1 MSFLR
6 AEIGFRIY
14 SRSRL
19 ARVRGLLAQNI
30 NFGKTHGALPAG
42 QLHSDLDGEDLKLTE
57 NGIGG
62 RTGLYL
68 GHLAAAVTHHAYGR
82 IPENHKRQA
91 HYARSLRFLLYTY
104 PCSFFTNARS
114 IPPSPQPYLSVGIL
128 PRRKQSDGSD
138 KTYGYHTQRD
148 WQCRFQSSSQH
159 RS

>member
-6 AEIGFRIY
+6 AETGFRIY

-62 RTGLYL
+62 RTGLYI

-82 IPENHKRQA
+82 IRKIISGKHITQD
-91 HYARSLRFLLYTY
+91 RFVFCYIY

-148 WQCRFQSSSQH
+148 WQCRFQNSSQH